1 MSTRQSL
8 PNSNVLSALA
18 EAPIRFMDGA
28 AMDYFLIE
36 MVNTLRASSAVAT
49 ARAKK
54 LEQEMV
60 DAGLIPPPPA
70 VPPSL
75 PLRGNPQQNSA
86 RKVSKEVDED
96 AVRARLE
103 AIGMH
108 VGANFTERSC
118 LCPYRLHSMVDD
130 LVLLT
135 CRLSRDKVLFSDT
148 LEAIKFVC
156 KDVWTAF
163 WDKQVDNLRTNHRV
177 SLTFTLR
184 RSAVL
189 DLFPGRLRAS
199 R

>member
-18 EAPIRFMDGA
+18 EAPIKFMDGA

-70 VPPSL
+70 VPPPL
-75 PLRGNPQQNSA
+75 PSRGNPQQNSA
-86 RKVSKEVDED
+86 RNVSKEVDED
-96 AVRARLE
+96 AVRVRLE

-130 LVLLT
+130 LLPYMQII
-135 CRLSRDKVLFSDT
+135 SRQSVIFRYS
-148 LEAIKFVC
+148 
-156 KDVWTAF
+156 
-163 WDKQVDNLRTNHRV
+163 
-177 SLTFTLR
+177 
-184 RSAVL
+184 
-189 DLFPGRLRAS
+189 
-199 R
+199 